1 MSSPAPLE
9 VEAEDSM
16 EEDTNM
22 LPTDKFTMPTRAD
35 EVVELWRG
43 KLADG
48 SMSPNDFQDHW
59 RVTVP
64 RIYSPQPNRT
74 CLDWS
79 FDEELGTSLL
89 ITPLEQLVWGGAGR
103 GDAGP
108 RAPALCGRV
117 FKCGEPVYSCRECG
131 MDNTCVLC
139 VECFKVSAHRQHKY
153 KICQSNGGGCCDCGD
168 AEAWRRDAFC
178 DKHKGP
184 SEDSEAGTAG
194 ISPDVIE
201 RMKIV
206 ASVCLSYC
214 FRLLTPDHAPGLP
227 NDLRLKDAERDPL
240 QILDQPDCYCT
251 VLYNDETHTFEQ
263 VITTLTRVMKVS
275 HRDSVELVSLI
286 DREGRAL
293 VKCTSFQQ
301 ADKLKADI
309 EMFTSR
315 HGPTLKVLVMH
326 AHLVAHQTFA
336 MKLLTWL
343 QNFVAQEPALR
354 LAVSQVALGQFEWP
368 TAAGAAA
375 WPAPTPAGGVAEG
388 VMLNDWRM
396 WKAARSAWHRL
407 LIATTLM
414 DYETKKTM
422 AQLFTRNYGSMLKD
436 FIRDDHDH
444 SLSIS
449 SLSVQLFTTPTLA
462 HRLVAQQDALFVVL
476 NTFVSECSRR
486 VNAKGR
492 LEFDRN
498 HVSSAF
504 KRAQFVLYDV
514 KYILSCVPSTF
525 DDELRRGFL
534 HGLTLML
541 SLLLM
546 MQGMDEVVRQVGQ
559 HMEYEPEWESA
570 FNLHVK
576 LAHSITLALEWCGA
590 DRALTASAYR
600 MVLRR
605 LCDAE
610 PTEPRERAELGNQ
623 SALVIP
629 YDVSTRPV
637 SIHRPLSR
645 FAAGLHLLLDKHGLS
660 YHSPEFSR
668 PDKPKPTPEELI
680 EPVLRTTAMIAGVH
694 AGMWRRNGFALLN
707 QLYFYHNVKCRAE
720 MLDRDVLMLQIGAS
734 LIESNEFIIHV
745 MNKLNLLEWAKP
757 DFESKGIEEDA
768 LRHTISM
775 LDEFLGLLITVVGS
789 RYVPG
794 VGEVTAED
802 RTKKEIIQMLC
813 IKPMAHSELNRC
825 LPEDQLHETGLEAVI
840 NEVATFS
847 KPTGGAN
854 RGIYTLKPA
863 LYDQYE
869 PFFYHYT
876 REELSR
882 SEEAQRTRRK
892 QAGLPECC
900 PPPQLPK
907 LTPPFR
913 LLANLLQCAASV
925 TVLKTVLERA
935 LDLRAACFAETH
947 VHKALHLMGYALRD
961 EESGHYSFV
970 SFAETAARAGLLP
983 LLQQLASSPR
993 VEAHRPLAHWLLN
1006 KIRSM
1011 LGHTEEG
1018 SGDADSMDTDQKD
1031 KPNEESAA
1039 DAEKSRRAKLAA
1051 ERRAKILAQMQAAQ
1065 NKFICNNA
1073 RLFASTDVARSEPE
1087 RGAERA
1093 RRAGRGGALGTWG
1106 GAAAQPPRVCIMCQE
1121 EATVDLNSEPLVL
1134 VAFCQYSSVLNRC
1147 RADGQG
1153 VTPAGWRAA
1162 RLPAGRGA
1170 GPHVS
1175 SCGHALHA
1183 ACWTKYLATVHD
1195 KENRRPYRLRQP
1207 AAFDVGKREY
1217 LCPLC
1222 ERLCNT
1228 ALPLLPPPAA
1238 PRAAPPP
1245 LDQQTY
1251 ADSVHSLVNHQVTLE
1266 PVHQC
1271 TESCEE
1277 MHCTARAR
1285 SVGAMSSDTE
1295 AEPEQ
1300 TENTIY
1306 VSTQCRDLLPPE
1318 FLAHFELD
1326 EELPVYNEN
1335 FKALIE
1341 DFTGILPGICEEED
1355 GGAISA
1361 LAALYRATAYSII
1374 STETVLEAEKRP
1386 LLGDL
1391 PARHKD
1397 ALHALVRIAA
1407 IIPSMW
1413 ASPNQIA
1420 HHAITSLSALER
1432 TSPTTQTAFGT
1443 LVPLILA
1450 APSLFGKTAGPARP
1464 ANLAKQITLQVFR
1477 STITRAMLA
1486 TDVSSCNSEPMD
1498 DDEEYQP
1505 QVDLENLLTFMK
1517 ELRKGDLDI
1526 EKLNPADVW
1535 EMIKRQCRG
1544 FLRAC
1549 CLFFHFLSDVTPP
1562 TELTV
1567 LGGDSWEA
1575 MCGYLDLPTTFKELI
1590 DTPLARQKALQ
1601 WSELSLDWFE
1611 GKIPLQVVLEP
1622 EEPPRLIPLPEDFS
1636 ELMNAVSEFSCPNS
1650 DREDSKYPTMC
1661 LICGQIL
1668 CSQSYCCQVEIRK
1681 SVRSGG
1687 GSEVVGA
1694 AVAHAR
1700 TCGAGAGLFLR
1711 VRDCETLLLA
1721 APARGATMPA
1731 PYLDSYGETD
1741 QGLRRGNPLHLC
1753 PERYAA
1759 LRMLWLSHG
1768 LHERIARGLDTNML
1782 VTTRWQTM

>member
-1 MSSPAPLE
+1 M
-9 VEAEDSM
+9 
-16 EEDTNM
+16 
-22 LPTDKFTMPTRAD
+22 
-35 EVVELWRG
+35 
-43 KLADG
+43 
-48 SMSPNDFQDHW
+48 
-59 RVTVP
+59 VTV
-64 RIYSPQPNRT
+64 S
-74 CLDWS
+74 
-79 FDEELGTSLL
+79 
-89 ITPLEQLVWGGAGR
+89 
-103 GDAGP
+103 
-108 RAPALCGRV
+108 
-117 FKCGEPVYSCRECG
+117 
-131 MDNTCVLC
+131 
-139 VECFKVSAHRQHKY
+139 
-153 KICQSNGGGCCDCGD
+153 
-168 AEAWRRDAFC
+168 
-178 DKHKGP
+178 
-184 SEDSEAGTAG
+184 
-194 ISPDVIE
+194 
-201 RMKIV
+201 
-206 ASVCLSYC
+206 
-214 FRLLTPDHAPGLP
+214 
-227 NDLRLKDAERDPL
+227 
-240 QILDQPDCYCT
+240 
-251 VLYNDETHTFEQ
+251 
-263 VITTLTRVMKVS
+263 
-275 HRDSVELVSLI
+275 
-286 DREGRAL
+286 
-293 VKCTSFQQ
+293 
-301 ADKLKADI
+301 
-309 EMFTSR
+309 
-315 HGPTLKVLVMH
+315 
-326 AHLVAHQTFA
+326 
-336 MKLLTWL
+336 
-343 QNFVAQEPALR
+343 
-354 LAVSQVALGQFEWP
+354 
-368 TAAGAAA
+368 
-375 WPAPTPAGGVAEG
+375 
-388 VMLNDWRM
+388 
-396 WKAARSAWHRL
+396 
-407 LIATTLM
+407 
-414 DYETKKTM
+414 
-422 AQLFTRNYGSMLKD
+422 
-436 FIRDDHDH
+436 
-444 SLSIS
+444 
-449 SLSVQLFTTPTLA
+449 
-462 HRLVAQQDALFVVL
+462 
-476 NTFVSECSRR
+476 
-486 VNAKGR
+486 
-492 LEFDRN
+492 
-498 HVSSAF
+498 
-504 KRAQFVLYDV
+504 
-514 KYILSCVPSTF
+514 
-525 DDELRRGFL
+525 
-534 HGLTLML
+534 
-541 SLLLM
+541 
-546 MQGMDEVVRQVGQ
+546 
-559 HMEYEPEWESA
+559 
-570 FNLHVK
+570 
-576 LAHSITLALEWCGA
+576 
-590 DRALTASAYR
+590 
-600 MVLRR
+600 
-605 LCDAE
+605 
-610 PTEPRERAELGNQ
+610 
-623 SALVIP
+623 
-629 YDVSTRPV
+629 
-637 SIHRPLSR
+637 
-645 FAAGLHLLLDKHGLS
+645 
-660 YHSPEFSR
+660 
-668 PDKPKPTPEELI
+668 
-680 EPVLRTTAMIAGVH
+680 
-694 AGMWRRNGFALLN
+694 
-707 QLYFYHNVKCRAE
+707 
-720 MLDRDVLMLQIGAS
+720 
-734 LIESNEFIIHV
+734 
-745 MNKLNLLEWAKP
+745 
-757 DFESKGIEEDA
+757 
-768 LRHTISM
+768 
-775 LDEFLGLLITVVGS
+775 
-789 RYVPG
+789 
-794 VGEVTAED
+794 
-802 RTKKEIIQMLC
+802 
-813 IKPMAHSELNRC
+813 
-825 LPEDQLHETGLEAVI
+825 
-840 NEVATFS
+840 
-847 KPTGGAN
+847 
-854 RGIYTLKPA
+854 
-863 LYDQYE
+863 
-869 PFFYHYT
+869 
-876 REELSR
+876 
-882 SEEAQRTRRK
+882 
-892 QAGLPECC
+892 
-900 PPPQLPK
+900 
-907 LTPPFR
+907 
-913 LLANLLQCAASV
+913 
-925 TVLKTVLERA
+925 
-935 LDLRAACFAETH
+935 
-947 VHKALHLMGYALRD
+947 
-961 EESGHYSFV
+961 
-970 SFAETAARAGLLP
+970 
-983 LLQQLASSPR
+983 
-993 VEAHRPLAHWLLN
+993 
-1006 KIRSM
+1006 
-1011 LGHTEEG
+1011 
-1018 SGDADSMDTDQKD
+1018 
-1031 KPNEESAA
+1031 
-1039 DAEKSRRAKLAA
+1039 
-1051 ERRAKILAQMQAAQ
+1051 
-1065 NKFICNNA
+1065 
-1073 RLFASTDVARSEPE
+1073 SEPE

-1121 EATVDLNSEPLVL
+1121 EATVDLNSEPLVLVAFCQYSSVLNRCRADGQGVTPAGWRAARLPAGSSPLVLVAFCQYSSVLSRCRADGQGVTPAGWRAARLPAGSSPLVL

-1341 DFTGILPGICEEED
+1341 DFTGILPGICEEEE

-1477 STITRAMLA
+1477 STITRALLA

-1741 QGLRRGNPLHLC
+1741 QYVNSVSDTCGAGAGLFLRVRDCETLLLAAPARGATMPAPYLDSYGETDQYVNSVSDTCGAGAGLFLRVRDCETLLLAAPARGATMPAPYLDSYGETDQGLRRGNPLHLC

>member
-486 VNAKGR
+486 VNAKLFTTPTLAHRLVAQQDALFVVLNTFVSECSRRVNAKLFTTPTLAHRLVAQQDALFVVLNTFVSECSRRVNAKLFTTPTLAHRLVARQDALFVVLNTFVSECSRRVNAKLFTTPTLAHRLVAQQDALFVVLNTFVSECSRRVNAKLFTTPTLAHRLVAQQDALFVVLNTFVSECSRRVNAKSR

-514 KYILSCVPSTF
+514 KYLLSCVPATF

-947 VHKALHLMGYALRD
+947 VHKVVAQVRHTTCAEGRTHVAKVGHMWPSCHIPSAGEPTTMCRLRDGSEDGARACARPARRLLRRDSRAQGKAKLSHLLAHLLQCAASVTVLKTVLERALDLRAACFAETHVHKALHLMGYALRD

-1011 LGHTEEG
+1011 LGHSEEG

-1121 EATVDLNSEPLVL
+1121 E
-1134 VAFCQYSSVLNRC
+1134 
-1147 RADGQG
+1147 
-1153 VTPAGWRAA
+1153 
-1162 RLPAGRGA
+1162 
-1170 GPHVS
+1170 VS
-1175 SCGHALHA
+1175 C
-1183 ACWTKYLATVHD
+1183 V
-1195 KENRRPYRLRQP
+1195 
-1207 AAFDVGKREY
+1207 
-1217 LCPLC
+1217 
-1222 ERLCNT
+1222 
-1228 ALPLLPPPAA
+1228 
-1238 PRAAPPP
+1238 
-1245 LDQQTY
+1245 
-1251 ADSVHSLVNHQVTLE
+1251 
-1266 PVHQC
+1266 
-1271 TESCEE
+1271 
-1277 MHCTARAR
+1277 
-1285 SVGAMSSDTE
+1285 
-1295 AEPEQ
+1295 
-1300 TENTIY
+1300 
-1306 VSTQCRDLLPPE
+1306 
-1318 FLAHFELD
+1318 
-1326 EELPVYNEN
+1326 
-1335 FKALIE
+1335 
-1341 DFTGILPGICEEED
+1341 
-1355 GGAISA
+1355 
-1361 LAALYRATAYSII
+1361 
-1374 STETVLEAEKRP
+1374 
-1386 LLGDL
+1386 
-1391 PARHKD
+1391 
-1397 ALHALVRIAA
+1397 
-1407 IIPSMW
+1407 
-1413 ASPNQIA
+1413 
-1420 HHAITSLSALER
+1420 
-1432 TSPTTQTAFGT
+1432 
-1443 LVPLILA
+1443 
-1450 APSLFGKTAGPARP
+1450 
-1464 ANLAKQITLQVFR
+1464 
-1477 STITRAMLA
+1477 
-1486 TDVSSCNSEPMD
+1486 
-1498 DDEEYQP
+1498 
-1505 QVDLENLLTFMK
+1505 
-1517 ELRKGDLDI
+1517 
-1526 EKLNPADVW
+1526 
-1535 EMIKRQCRG
+1535 
-1544 FLRAC
+1544 
-1549 CLFFHFLSDVTPP
+1549 
-1562 TELTV
+1562 
-1567 LGGDSWEA
+1567 
-1575 MCGYLDLPTTFKELI
+1575 
-1590 DTPLARQKALQ
+1590 
-1601 WSELSLDWFE
+1601 
-1611 GKIPLQVVLEP
+1611 
-1622 EEPPRLIPLPEDFS
+1622 
-1636 ELMNAVSEFSCPNS
+1636 
-1650 DREDSKYPTMC
+1650 
-1661 LICGQIL
+1661 
-1668 CSQSYCCQVEIRK
+1668 
-1681 SVRSGG
+1681 
-1687 GSEVVGA
+1687 
-1694 AVAHAR
+1694 
-1700 TCGAGAGLFLR
+1700 
-1711 VRDCETLLLA
+1711 
-1721 APARGATMPA
+1721 
-1731 PYLDSYGETD
+1731 
-1741 QGLRRGNPLHLC
+1741 
-1753 PERYAA
+1753 
-1759 LRMLWLSHG
+1759 
-1768 LHERIARGLDTNML
+1768 
-1782 VTTRWQTM
+1782 